1 MNFQSDYDDIKNE
14 KTYYDE
20 FDKIIDRNTLP
31 ELYKIVQELKKK
43 NEELYNKKEVEE
55 IVSEIRKVYK
65 HRKKNLDCSSTDT
78 YPCKTEY
85 SHSYLAPGCG
95 IGHDK
100 ITWFDDNP
108 NEITVSQIK
117 TKKAEL
123 DKIEETN
130 AYKIQREKEYPLM
143 QDQLDDIYHNG
154 IDGWKK
160 TIKAI
165 KDKHPKG

>member
-1 MNFQSDYDDIKNE
+1 MVNIVDAILALDEKAKVKVVNEDY
-14 KTYYDE
+14 
-20 FDKIIDRNTLP
+20 
-31 ELYKIVQELKKK
+31 
-43 NEELYNKKEVEE
+43 
-55 IVSEIRKVYK
+55 
-65 HRKKNLDCSSTDT
+65 
-78 YPCKTEY
+78 
-85 SHSYLAPGCG
+85 
-95 IGHDK
+95 DK